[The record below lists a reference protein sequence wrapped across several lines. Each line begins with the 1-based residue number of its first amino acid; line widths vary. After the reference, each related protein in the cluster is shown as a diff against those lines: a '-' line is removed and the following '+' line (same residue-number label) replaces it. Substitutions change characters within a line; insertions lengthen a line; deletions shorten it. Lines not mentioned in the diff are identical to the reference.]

1 MILPILLPP
10 RHLRAS
16 GPPQGLVLDSP
27 YAPVNRT
34 EQGTELSADRYAED
48 EADIGPETSGL
59 VINAD
64 MVSDCRNGTD
74 VPELPD
80 GQLCEISIS
89 HDGDLATAVALV
101 PYMELKILSAK

>member
-1 MILPILLPP
+1 MILPVSLPP

-27 YAPVNRT
+27 YAPASR
-34 EQGTELSADRYAED
+34 TELSPGTSTDRYAEYHK
-48 EADIGPETSGL
+48 EAVVETAEIGTNAVVSADGCDHTDI
-59 VINAD
+59 A
-64 MVSDCRNGTD
+64 
-74 VPELPD
+74 ELPD

-101 PYMELKILSAK
+101 PYMKMKI